1 MSAKASS
8 YVGGPGISNSDAP
21 KVAAALRAIERDRGR
36 LDFNEQA
43 EALVERSRPKNS
55 PTHHLFEWDA
65 NKAHNLYLVQQA
77 RHLIM
82 SVRFVTPPGHGKQ
95 KGELIRAFPVVTT
108 QGKKGPFPVVRVM
121 KDESLMAALVEQAKA
136 DAVSWARRYEKLRE
150 VGDLK
155 GVFEA
160 VEKLKE

>member
-1 MSAKASS
+1 VTARSS
-8 YVGGPGISNSDAP
+8 FVGGPGISNADAP
-21 KVAAALRAIERDRGR
+21 KVAAALKAIESEKGR

-65 NKAHNLYLVQQA
+65 KQAHELYLIQQA

-82 SVRFVTPPGHGKQ
+82 SVRYVVPDGHHGKSQ
-95 KGELIRAFPVVTT
+95 GEVVRAFPVVVTG
-108 QGKKGPFPVVRVM
+108 GKKGPFPMARVM
-121 KDESLMAALVEQAKA
+121 RDQSLMDALVEQAKA
-136 DAVSWARRYEKLRE
+136 DAVSWSRRYEKLRGFGE
-150 VGDLK
+150 LK

-160 VEKLKE
+160 VDKLKK